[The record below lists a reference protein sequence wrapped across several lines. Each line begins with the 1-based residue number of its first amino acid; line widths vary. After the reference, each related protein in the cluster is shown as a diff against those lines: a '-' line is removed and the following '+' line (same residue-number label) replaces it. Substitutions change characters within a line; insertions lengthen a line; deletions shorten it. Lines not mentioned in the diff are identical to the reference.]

1 MTKEHRVPFPS
12 VIGRGPTRVRSK
24 ASILTTEGAARA
36 RVFSL
41 VPSPKNG
48 EQIGGNATGKET
60 SSISQRF
67 PPFPGRGRGLQV
79 WREENI
85 LFEKKLYTKQL
96 SKSRLSTRH
105 PSFPLGVSSFILH
118 CDCDIV
124 ARILL
129 LPRRSEPS
137 CKQMPVRSA
146 PPSHCDD
153 NGDGVMREY
162 VTRPPTM

>member
-41 VPSPKNG
+41 VPSPQNG

-118 CDCDIV
+118 LIAISSLASSSSHDGASRAAGKCQC
-124 ARILL
+124 A
-129 LPRRSEPS
+129 
-137 CKQMPVRSA
+137 VR
-146 PPSHCDD
+146 
-153 NGDGVMREY
+153 
-162 VTRPPTM
+162 RPPTAMTMATA